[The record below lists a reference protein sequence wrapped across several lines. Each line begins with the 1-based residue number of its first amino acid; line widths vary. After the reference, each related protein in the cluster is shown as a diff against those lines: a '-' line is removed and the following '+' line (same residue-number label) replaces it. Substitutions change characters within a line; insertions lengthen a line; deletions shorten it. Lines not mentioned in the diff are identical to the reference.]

1 MNAPDKT
8 RLKRIRWSGLIRYL
22 FFTVITIVTIGP
34 MLWIFSMSF
43 RTRQEFAANP
53 FGLPTSF
60 YLENYLKIIQDRQMS
75 QFLVN
80 SIIVTSVSLVILLT
94 ASILAAYAISRI
106 EFKGRNFLFVL
117 FLMGDMVPIIV
128 LIIPL
133 FILIKFLDIGQTRWA
148 IIMPYVAGSLGFS
161 VFILRGFFRSLSSD
175 IEDAGR
181 IDGCNTLQLIWHIML
196 PLIRP
201 GIIVVTIMTFIFF
214 WNEYFLASVLLP
226 TQDLF
231 TLPAG
236 IASTFFARFRQDWP
250 AAAAGALL
258 SILPILIVF
267 IFAQDK
273 ILEGWRSH

>member
-1 MNAPDKT
+1 
-8 RLKRIRWSGLIRYL
+8 LIRYL

>member
-1 MNAPDKT
+1 
-8 RLKRIRWSGLIRYL
+8 
-22 FFTVITIVTIGP
+22 
-34 MLWIFSMSF
+34 
-43 RTRQEFAANP
+43 
-53 FGLPTSF
+53 
-60 YLENYLKIIQDRQMS
+60 MS

>member
-1 MNAPDKT
+1 MKAPGESI
-8 RLKRIRWSGLIRYL
+8 LKRIRWGELIRNMIYL
-22 FFTVITIVTIGP
+22 VVTIVTIGP
-34 MLWIFSMSF
+34 LMWILSMSF
-43 RTRQEFAANP
+43 RTRQEFSADP

-60 YLENYLKIIQDRQMS
+60 YLDNYLKVIQDEQMS

-80 SIIVTSVSLVILLT
+80 SIIVTSVSLVILLST
-94 ASILAAYAISRI
+94 SILAAYAISRI
-106 EFKGRNFLFVL
+106 EFTGRNFLFVL

-133 FILIKFLDIGQTRWA
+133 FILIKFLNIGQTRWA
-148 IIMPYVAGSLGFS
+148 LIMPYVAGSMGFS
-161 VFILRGFFRSLSSD
+161 VFVLRGYFRSLSSD
-175 IEDAGR
+175 IEDAAR
-181 IDGCNTLQLIWHIML
+181 IDGCNAIQLIWHIML
-196 PLIRP
+196 PLVRP
-201 GIIVVTIMTFIFF
+201 GIIVVSIMTFIFF
-214 WNEYFLASVLLP
+214 WNEYYLASVLLP

-267 IFAQDK
+267 TFAQDK
-273 ILEGWRSH
+273 ILEGWRTH

>member
-1 MNAPDKT
+1 MNVPEENFFQKVP
-8 RLKRIRWSGLIRYL
+8 WSAVVRYSI
-22 FFTVITIVTIGP
+22 FIVVTLLTIGP
-34 MLWIFSMSF
+34 LLWILSMSF
-43 RTRQEFAANP
+43 RTRQEFAADP
-53 FGLPTSF
+53 FGLPSGL
-60 YLENYLKIIQDRQMS
+60 YLENYLKILQDEQMT
-75 QFLVN
+75 QFLLN
-80 SIIVTSVSLVILLT
+80 SILVTSISLAILLT
-94 ASILAAYAISRI
+94 TSILAAYAISRI
-106 EFKGRNFLFVL
+106 DFKGRNFLFVL

-128 LIIPL
+128 MIIPL
-133 FILIKFLDIGQTRWA
+133 FILVKFLGIGQTRWA
-148 IIMPYVAGSLGFS
+148 IIMPYVAGSMGFS
-161 VFILRGFFRSLSSD
+161 VFVLRGFFRSLSSD
-175 IEDAGR
+175 IEDAAR
-181 IDGCNTLQLIWHIML
+181 IDGCHTLQLIWHIML

-267 IFAQDK
+267 TFAQDK
-273 ILEGWRSH
+273 ILEGWRTH

>member
-273 ILEGWRSH
+273 ILEGWRSR

>member
-1 MNAPDKT
+1 MKIP
-8 RLKRIRWSGLIRYL
+8 WSAVFRYL
-22 FFTVITIVTIGP
+22 IFIAVTIVTIGP
-34 MLWIFSMSF
+34 ILWIFSMSF
-43 RTRQEFAANP
+43 RTRQEFAVDP
-53 FGLPTSF
+53 FGLPSGL
-60 YLENYLKIIQDRQMS
+60 YLGNYLKILQDEQMT
-75 QFLVN
+75 QFLLN
-80 SIIVTSVSLVILLT
+80 SILVTSVSLVILLT
-94 ASILAAYAISRI
+94 TSILAAYAISRI
-106 EFKGRNFLFVL
+106 EFRGRNFLFVL

-128 LIIPL
+128 MIIPL
-133 FILIKFLDIGQTRWA
+133 FILVKFLGIGQTRWA
-148 IIMPYVAGSLGFS
+148 IIMPYVAGSMGFS

-175 IEDAGR
+175 IEDAAR
-181 IDGCNTLQLIWHIML
+181 IDGCHTLQLIWHIML

-201 GIIVVTIMTFIFF
+201 GIIVVTIMTYIFF

-267 IFAQDK
+267 TFAQDK
-273 ILEGWRSH
+273 ILEGWRTH